1 MNNPLEILKDVN
13 NAILELMKSENEQW
27 IKQRDK
33 LKKLLSLHIELIKN
47 YNIDE
52 PDIKTLN
59 FLREIKK
66 WRTENL
72 NTSENINNDIYGD
85 KIMMSMSN
93 LMVITMTKVYKG
105 DKHLDSQLCGRSGPF
120 AFFVNDI
127 V

>member
-1 MNNPLEILKDVN
+1 MNNPLEIIKDVN

-59 FLREIKK
+59 FLQEIKK

-93 LMVITMTKVYKG
+93 LMVITMAKVYKG
-105 DKHLDSQLCGRSGPF
+105 DKPLNS
-120 AFFVNDI
+120 
-127 V
+127 

>member
-1 MNNPLEILKDVN
+1 MNNSLEILKDVN

-72 NTSENINNDIYGD
+72 NTSENINNVIYGD

-105 DKHLDSQLCGRSGPF
+105 DNPLDSQLCGRSGPF